1 MNALRYSLKQL
12 LTAHRDRKFVV
23 PNYQR
28 EYEWETPSEG
38 KGEVGQFW
46 DDIWHNCW
54 KAGRKHFLGVI
65 LVDERGDDPGLV
77 DGQQRVTTIFL
88 LVLALRDLLKSRSLS
103 VFNPERWLK
112 CAAGTALRLVLQD
125 GPCQDA
131 AFINALYA
139 ETSSQLEPT
148 LLSESKIIRAYRYFK
163 TELES
168 HLEAESDLT
177 EFLDRTFDKV
187 EVLLLSVERDD
198 RPAAIFETLNSR
210 GRRVSPTDLVRN
222 LFNYVRDIDSKAV
235 ELARQVWSYV
245 SKLFDEDDL
254 RHFLSVFVLRDGN
267 QTPGGGLY
275 EELRFEFVQAQEA
288 RQLVPW
294 LKGFERSALNY
305 RRIIEPGE
313 DSSVDRLLL
322 ELKQL
327 SVPSLAPLL
336 LVVLDCVD
344 NTDRLEQIL
353 MTLCSLVV
361 RTAVVYERPATK
373 FQQLVIEAGNC
384 FDPMHKVNR
393 GDAQQKLEQL
403 LREFWIKDDRFG
415 ERFALRPIFG
425 PGVHMRR
432 LRYYLQELETFYS
445 ANASSDLR
453 FNTDNSSIDHVMP
466 DALSEVWRQDLAEK
480 NADQLHLQHE
490 SLGDTI
496 GNLTVLLI
504 PDNSKVKNLSF
515 SEKKQVYL
523 NPEEA
528 LPKLGLRRRQPIPAC
543 ALNEYF
549 RDREKWG
556 FADILERG
564 RALATVAVSIW
575 KAGIDIQ

>member
-12 LTAHRDRKFVV
+12 LTAHRDRKFVI

-54 KAGRKHFLGVI
+54 KASRKHFLGVI
-65 LVDERGDDPGLV
+65 LVDERNTDSELV
-77 DGQQRVTTIFL
+77 DGQQRITTVFL
-88 LVLALRDLLKSRSLS
+88 LVLALRDLLKGRSLS
-103 VFNPERWLK
+103 VFNLERLLK

-131 AFINALYA
+131 VFISALYA
-139 ETSSQLEPT
+139 ETSSQLDPD
-148 LLSESKIIRAYRYFK
+148 LLSQSKIIRAYRYFK
-163 TELES
+163 TELDS
-168 HLEAESDLT
+168 HLEAENDLT

-187 EVLLLSVERDD
+187 EVLLLSVEPDD

-210 GRRVSPTDLVRN
+210 GRQVSPTDLVRN
-222 LFNYVRDIDSKAV
+222 LFNYTRDADPKAV
-235 ELARQVWSYV
+235 ELARQVWAFV

-254 RHFLSVFVLRDGN
+254 EQFLSVFVSRDGH

-275 EELRFEFVQAQEA
+275 EEVRFEFGQAQEA
-288 RQLVPW
+288 HELVAW
-294 LKGFERSALNY
+294 LKAFERSALNY
-305 RRIIEPGE
+305 RRILEPAE
-313 DSSVDRLLL
+313 EQSIDRLLL

-327 SVPSLAPLL
+327 SVPALAPLL
-336 LVVLDCVD
+336 LVVLDSVD
-344 NTDRLEQIL
+344 EYDRLEQML

-361 RTAVVYERPATK
+361 RIAVVYERPANK
-373 FQQLVIEAGNC
+373 FQQLAVEAGNG
-384 FDPMHKVNR
+384 FDPMHKMNR
-393 GDAQQKLEQL
+393 ADALQKLEQL
-403 LREFWIKDDRFG
+403 LREFWIKDDRFV
-415 ERFALRPIFG
+415 ERFAMRPLFG

-445 ANASSDLR
+445 ANGSSDLR
-453 FNTDNSSIDHVMP
+453 FNSDNSSIDHVMP
-466 DALSEVWRQDLAEK
+466 DALSEAWHRELGEEDL
-480 NADQLHLQHE
+480 DQLNIQHE

-496 GNLTVLLI
+496 GNLTVILI

-523 NPEEA
+523 NPEET
-528 LPKLGLRRRQPIPAC
+528 LPKFGLRRRQRVPTC
-543 ALNEYF
+543 ALNDYF
-549 RDREKWG
+549 RNREKWG

-564 RALATVAVSIW
+564 RALATVAASIW
-575 KAGIDIQ
+575 KPGIDIQ